1 MRIRS
6 RESVWTSHHSRRC
19 ACGTCRP
26 YCVRDHVLYP
36 VKSSPPLIHTM
47 SQALKTENM
56 PDAASALME
65 LILKR
70 ETVNND
76 TVHSQLLIYSCSKCH
91 QREGRVS
98 ESMFMI
104 YPRLPISVAGTL
116 VPANVYIS
124 PEVLQSLNGSL
135 RFSGQSSGQRDLL
148 NLNLITSLLCSSPS
162 EAPTPIREELKVFPW
177 PIGPTSLLLL
187 LFPLTH
193 GARAEPHYLL
203 LAISCTP

>member
-36 VKSSPPLIHTM
+36 VKSSPPLIHTV

-56 PDAASALME
+56 PDTASALME

-104 YPRLPISVAGTL
+104 YPRLPISVVGTL

-135 RFSGQSSGQRDLL
+135 RFYSGQSEGSLKLKSDHITALL
-148 NLNLITSLLCSSPS
+148 KPLRSSHPN
-162 EAPTPIREELKVFPW
+162 
-177 PIGPTSLLLL
+177 
-187 LFPLTH
+187 
-193 GARAEPHYLL
+193 
-203 LAISCTP
+203 